1 MRNCMLL
8 FALLLLAL
16 MPAGAATIKFD
27 DLTTPNVSVDTA
39 NWGIV
44 PATYAGYNW
53 TGFEV
58 IDGVT
63 FQGVYGT
70 LPFPSTPNAAYNGGN
85 GNATVTMSAASP
97 FNLDGAYFSFWPN
110 VGAYAANS
118 VTVSGTLGGNPVGSP
133 VVVSLGSGFS
143 WVPLNLNGV
152 DSVSFSSSQ
161 GKYWLTD
168 NITTSAAVPEPAS
181 MLMLGGG
188 LLALGIV
195 GRRRLNKA

>member
-1 MRNCMLL
+1 MRNRMLL
-8 FALLLLAL
+8 FASLLLAL
-16 MPAGAATIKFD
+16 AAPAGATVIKFD
-27 DLTTPNVSVDTA
+27 DLTTPNVSVGTA

-53 TGFEV
+53 SGFEV

-63 FQGVYGT
+63 FQGVYGS

-85 GNATVTMSAASP
+85 GNATVTMSAANP

-133 VVVSLGSGFS
+133 VVVNLGSGFN

-152 DSVSFSSSQ
+152 DSVSFSSGQ

-181 MLMLGGG
+181 MFLLGTG
-188 LLALGIV
+188 LIALGWI
-195 GRRRLNKA
+195 RRRVTA